1 MGQKSGNMT
10 LANRITL
17 MRMFLSLVIFCLIFY
32 RSLWSVILAFILLTV
47 ASISDYVDGVIA
59 RRTNTTTHFGAI
71 VDPLAD
77 KILILATFLAFASIR
92 ELTIPLWAVFI
103 ILLRE
108 FTISTLRVLAALH
121 GEVMKAEAAGKLKTT
136 IQLISAFV
144 IMALLVI
151 KAWLKKHPSDW
162 TWLIWLVRHSGEIAR
177 GLTILTALITLISGV
192 IYLYNH
198 RELIRKSW
206 GEKSA

>member
-1 MGQKSGNMT
+1 MT

-17 MRMFLSLVIFCLIFY
+17 TRMFLSLLIFELIFHQ
-32 RSLWSVILAFILLTV
+32 SFWSVISAFVLLTL
-47 ASISDYVDGVIA
+47 ASISDYFDGVIA
-59 RRTNTTTHFGAI
+59 RRTHTTTHFGAI

-92 ELTIPLWAVFI
+92 ELHIPIWAIFI

-108 FTISTLRVLAALH
+108 FTISTLRILAALH

-136 IQLISAFV
+136 VQLTTAFL
-144 IMALLVI
+144 IMALLVL
-151 KAWLKKHPSDW
+151 KAWLKKYPVDSA
-162 TWLIWLVRHSGEIAR
+162 WLAWLTGNSGAIA
-177 GLTILTALITLISGV
+177 GALTVFTALITLISGAA
-192 IYLYNH
+192 YLHTH

-206 GEKSA
+206 SEKKP

>member
-1 MGQKSGNMT
+1 MT

-17 MRMFLSLVIFCLIFY
+17 MRMFLSLIIFWLIFHQ
-32 RSLWSVILAFILLTV
+32 SFWSVITAFILLTV

-77 KILILATFLAFASIR
+77 KVLILATFLAFASVR
-92 ELTIPLWAVFI
+92 ELHIPIWAVFI

-121 GEVMKAEAAGKLKTT
+121 GEIMKAEAAGKLKTT
-136 IQLISAFV
+136 VQLTSAFI
-144 IMALLVI
+144 IMALLVL
-151 KAWLKKHPSDW
+151 KVWLKKHPDAW
-162 TWLIWLVRHSGEIAR
+162 TWITQLTGYSGEIAR
-177 GLTILTALITLISGV
+177 ALTILTAIITLISGA

-198 RELIRKSW
+198 RVLIRKSW
-206 GEKSA
+206 SEKKA

>member
-1 MGQKSGNMT
+1 MT

-17 MRMFLSLVIFCLIFY
+17 TRMFLSLVIFGLIFY
-32 RSLWSVILAFILLTV
+32 RSFWSVIAAFVLLTV
-47 ASISDYVDGVIA
+47 ASISDYLDGVIA
-59 RRTNTTTHFGAI
+59 RRTHTTTSFGAI

-92 ELTIPLWAVFI
+92 ELAVPIWAVFI

-108 FTISTLRVLAALH
+108 FTISTLRILAALN

-136 IQLISAFV
+136 IQLVSAFV
-144 IMALLVI
+144 IMALLVMRTGL
-151 KAWLKKHPSDW
+151 KRYPVDWPWLS
-162 TWLIWLVRHSGEIAR
+162 WLVRHSGEISR
-177 GLTILTALITLISGV
+177 GLVILTALVTLISGL
-192 IYLYNH
+192 IYIYNH

-206 GEKSA
+206 GEKNS

>member
-1 MGQKSGNMT
+1 MT

-17 MRMFLSLVIFCLIFY
+17 MRMSLSLVIFALIFY
-32 RSLWSVILAFILLTV
+32 RSFWSVIVAFILLTI

-59 RRTNTTTHFGAI
+59 RRTHTITRFGAI

-77 KILILATFLAFASIR
+77 KILILSTFLAFASIR

-136 IQLISAFV
+136 IQLTSAFV

-151 KAWLKKHPSDW
+151 KAWFRKHPVDW
-162 TWLIWLVRHSGEIAR
+162 DWLIWLTGHSGRIAHD
-177 GLTILTALITLISGV
+177 LTVLTALVTLLSGIV
-192 IYLYNH
+192 YIYNH
-198 RELIRKSW
+198 RDLIRKSW
-206 GEKSA
+206 SEKKA

>member
-1 MGQKSGNMT
+1 MT

-17 MRMFLSLVIFCLIFY
+17 MRMFLSLVIFVLIFH
-32 RSLWSVILAFILLTV
+32 RSLWSLVLAFALLTI
-47 ASISDYVDGVIA
+47 ASISDGIDGVIA
-59 RRTNTTTHFGAI
+59 RRTHTTTNFGAI

-92 ELTIPLWAVFI
+92 ELLIPIWAVFI

-108 FTISTLRVLAALH
+108 FTISTLRILAALH
-121 GEVMKAEAAGKLKTT
+121 GEVLKAEAAGKLKTT

-144 IMALLVI
+144 ILALLVL
-151 KAWLKKHPSDW
+151 KALLKEYPVDWVWL
-162 TWLIWLVRHSGEIAR
+162 TWLTRNASVIAR
-177 GLTILTALITLISGV
+177 DLTIITALITLISGV

-198 RELIRKSW
+198 RELITKSW
-206 GEKSA
+206 TEKNP